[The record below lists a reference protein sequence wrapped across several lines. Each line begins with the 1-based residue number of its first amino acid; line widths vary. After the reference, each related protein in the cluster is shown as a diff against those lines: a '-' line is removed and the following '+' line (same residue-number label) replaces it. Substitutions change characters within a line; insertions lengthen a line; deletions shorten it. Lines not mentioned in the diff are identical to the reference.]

1 MVAFFETKPSKLMN
15 KLSTEISIILPCL
28 NEEPG
33 LGNSLEQIKGVIQK
47 YHLHA
52 EIIVVDNGSTDRSR
66 AIAENLGARV
76 ISEQE
81 TGYGA
86 ACRKGLTAAKGQFL
100 LIMDADAS
108 YDFNQI
114 PSFIDALKN
123 GADFVIGNRFAGT
136 IQRNAMPWMHRHIG
150 NPVLSGILRLF
161 FKSTI
166 HDAHC
171 GMRALTRQAF
181 QTLTLKTTGMEFA
194 SEMIIQIQKRNLTV
208 KEIPV
213 NYRRRLGQSKLK
225 SFADGWRHLRF
236 MLIYSP
242 FFLFF
247 LPGLFLFLTGTI
259 LFALTYFDIF
269 ALGKFHFQSHPLFV
283 FALLI
288 ITGYQLIIFA
298 LFAKTYAITHLG
310 DTPIFEKYYRYITI
324 EKASLAGLLLGLTGF
339 LLFISILIKWVR
351 VNFGALNE
359 INTAVLGLTLITIG
373 IQTIFSSFMLSI
385 LGIKER

>member
-1 MVAFFETKPSKLMN
+1 MNETFP
-15 KLSTEISIILPCL
+15 EISLILPCL

-33 LGNSLEQIKGVIQK
+33 LGRSLEQITIVIQTH
-47 YHLHA
+47 HLHA
-52 EIIVVDNGSTDRSR
+52 EVVVIDNGSTDRSR
-66 AIAENLGARV
+66 AIAANAGARV
-76 ISEQE
+76 VEEKE

-86 ACRKGLTAAKGQFL
+86 ACLKGLSAAKGKFL

-114 PSFIDALKN
+114 PLFIDALRN

-136 IQRNAMPWMHRHIG
+136 IEHNAMPWIHRHIG

-161 FKSTI
+161 FNSSI

-171 GMRALTRQAF
+171 GMRGLTQQAF
-181 QTLTLKTTGMEFA
+181 HALTLKTTGMEFA

-208 KEIPV
+208 KEIPI
-213 NYRRRLGQSKLK
+213 NYRCRLGQSKLK

-236 MLIYSP
+236 MLLYSP

-247 LPGLFLFLTGTI
+247 LPGLFLFLTGAI
-259 LFALTYFDIF
+259 FFALTYFNIF
-269 ALGKFHFQSHPLFV
+269 SLRGIHFQSHPLFV

-288 ITGYQLIIFA
+288 ITGYQLMIFA

-324 EKASLAGLLLGLTGF
+324 EKASLAGLLLGLTGL
-339 LLFISILIKWVR
+339 LLFISILLKWVR
-351 VNFGALNE
+351 ADFGMLNE
-359 INTAVLGLTLITIG
+359 INNAVLGLTLTTIG